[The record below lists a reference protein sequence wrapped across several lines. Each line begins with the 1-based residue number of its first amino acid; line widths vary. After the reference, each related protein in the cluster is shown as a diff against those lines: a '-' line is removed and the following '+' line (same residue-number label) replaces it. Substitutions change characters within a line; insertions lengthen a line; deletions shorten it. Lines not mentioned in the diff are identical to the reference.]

1 MRFPLLV
8 LVLIICLS
16 ILMALPGSR
25 ISLADS
31 INEGVNAVDSKPF
44 GTSYEDWT
52 IKFWQWLLSI
62 PVPKNPAVDQTG
74 EFCQEQQNDD
84 QPVFFLVFS
93 GSGGA
98 DRTCN
103 IPAGKAILI
112 PVNVVECSFVELPA
126 AKTEEELHTCATED
140 ESSNPGLFLSVDGRE
155 FKELEKY
162 RVHSRAFNFTLPE
175 DPWLPGEPGPS
186 RAVSDGYWVILE
198 PLPPGK
204 HDIHFKASLTN
215 PTTGILFYSD
225 DLKYTVNV
233 EDVADTENATSIGSG
248 TNQTSTG
255 TMS

>member
-1 MRFPLLV
+1 
-8 LVLIICLS
+8 
-16 ILMALPGSR
+16 MALPGSR

-31 INEGVNAVDSKPF
+31 INDGVYAVDSKPL

-62 PVPKNPAVDQTG
+62 PASKNPAVDQTG
-74 EFCQEQQNDD
+74 EFCQEKQNDD

-112 PVNVVECSFVELPA
+112 PINVVECSLVEMPT
-126 AKTEEELHTCATED
+126 AKTEDELHTCATED
-140 ESSNPGLFLSVDGRE
+140 ESSNPGLFLSVDGKE
-155 FKELEKY
+155 FKDLDKY
-162 RVHSRAFNFTLPE
+162 RVHSRAFNFTNPE
-175 DPWLPGEPGPS
+175 DPWLGGEPGPS

-215 PTTGILFYSD
+215 PTTGIISYSD

-233 EDVADTENATSIGSG
+233 E
-248 TNQTSTG
+248 
-255 TMS
+255 